1 MLRINHV
8 VVPDQAEILKLE
20 GQVLGPWVEE
30 LRAYWVEELRHTC
43 QSQAGS
49 SNAFAS
55 ISRPSRSWMR
65 TGPSCWET

>member
-30 LRAYWVEELRHTC
+30 LRHTGLKSC
-43 QSQAGS
+43 AILASRKPARRT
-49 SNAFAS
+49 AFAS